1 MPGNE
6 NTSKNRI
13 SLKGMTL
20 EEFITHKTSWANG
33 FSEHMKL
40 SNIDF
45 ETYMRMN
52 GLGKE
57 EFAILNNKS
66 NEKIS

>member
-1 MPGNE
+1 MELN
-6 NTSKNRI
+6 
-13 SLKGMTL
+13 
-20 EEFITHKTSWANG
+20 EFIAHKTSWSNG

-45 ETYMRMN
+45 ETYMRMI
-52 GLGKE
+52 GLSKE

-66 NEKIS
+66 NEKISKQ